1 MGLGEWMVSFREHH
15 QKECGWFRD
24 LGAVSHDFGNICVE
38 LGFYIIYT
46 PIQVALSPDPW
57 SRRADPDELIQRSFP
72 SSSCHWIPRSTIPL
86 KHPCHFV
93 GFSMNSTII
102 TYHNHPAIGD
112 PWKFKD
118 LGHHGTYAQAARQ
131 PPTRRCMASPL
142 RSFRKAT
149 ERSSRLQATNVRS
162 GNTPWSIIQNSW
174 AIALLRFC
182 LICFSWNMFGKWA
195 HSNHLLAVGQVA
207 MSLPGPCLSS
217 AIGILTIFAR
227 PIVAMSDLSYFNSHC
242 VCLNPRVNLFLIC
255 IVSLPFCLTHLLC
268 DA

>member
-1 MGLGEWMVSFREHH
+1 MGIWDFTGGEILKNMEMAGNPRARWAWGTHHWMVYFREHH

-57 SRRADPDELIQRSFP
+57 SRRADPDELIQTSFP

-162 GNTPWSIIQNSW
+162 GNTPWSNE
-174 AIALLRFC
+174 
-182 LICFSWNMFGKWA
+182 MD
-195 HSNHLLAVGQVA
+195 NHLISHPKSSKIVGPLHFWDSVLSVLVETCLGSGPIAITCRRLARWLWVYQAPVF
-207 MSLPGPCLSS
+207 PVP
-217 AIGILTIFAR
+217 
-227 PIVAMSDLSYFNSHC
+227 
-242 VCLNPRVNLFLIC
+242 
-255 IVSLPFCLTHLLC
+255 
-268 DA
+268 